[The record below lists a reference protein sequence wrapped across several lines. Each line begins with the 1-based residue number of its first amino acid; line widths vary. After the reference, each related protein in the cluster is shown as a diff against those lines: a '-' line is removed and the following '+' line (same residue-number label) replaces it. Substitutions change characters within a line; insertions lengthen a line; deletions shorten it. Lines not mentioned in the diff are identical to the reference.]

1 MAVVRACE
9 VDPPE
14 RIAGGSVRR
23 ARPPPEIDE
32 PSPTGQA
39 RPPSTT
45 CPTRRSTSRSAPDAG
60 SMKRPR
66 AARRVGCTVTVLVLC
81 VAPGA
86 GATAA
91 PAAAPP
97 ATRWFWPLDPA
108 PRVLATFRAPVGPY
122 GPGHR
127 GVDLAGRVGQPV
139 RAAGP
144 GTIAFVGAVAGRGVV
159 TVEHRGGRRTTYE
172 PVAAVVETGD
182 HVDAGTR
189 LGTLGAAPGHCLPGT
204 CLHWGLRQG
213 DVYLDPLTLL
223 SMVRVRLLP
232 IWTDIAALWRGQ
244 VRAGRAGPRRAAG
257 SRQGRCRPGRRDGR
271 SRAPPTW

>member
-1 MAVVRACE
+1 
-9 VDPPE
+9 
-14 RIAGGSVRR
+14 
-23 ARPPPEIDE
+23 
-32 PSPTGQA
+32 
-39 RPPSTT
+39 
-45 CPTRRSTSRSAPDAG
+45 
-60 SMKRPR
+60 MKRQR
-66 AARRVGCTVTVLVLC
+66 AACRIGCTVPVLLLCVLLVC

-86 GATAA
+86 GAAA
-91 PAAAPP
+91 TPAAAPP
-97 ATRWFWPLDPA
+97 ATRWSWPLDPA
-108 PRVLATFRAPVGPY
+108 PRVMATFRAPVGPY

-127 GVDLAGRVGQPV
+127 GVDLGGRVGQLV

-159 TVEHRGGRRTTYE
+159 SVEHLGGRRTTYE
-172 PVAAVVETGD
+172 PVVPVVETGD

-189 LGTLGAAPGHCLPGT
+189 LGTLGATPGHCLPGT

-232 IWTDIAALWRGQ
+232 VWTDDAAWRRRGQ
-244 VRAGRAGPRRAAG
+244 VRAGRGDPRRAAG
-257 SRQGRCRPGRRDGR
+257 SRPGRCRPGRRAGR